1 MFVFLPIFLHRI
13 VRFRRKRC
21 LGAFFRS
28 LGSSFSYPS
37 YRFANHRAVRL
48 RCKFVLDLCSLHP
61 SWMCLGSFS
70 SGSIYVPYPSYHVV
84 HSRPSYLTHR
94 TVRNVLVHRIA
105 SIVNVSWTFLFL
117 RLGLDVL
124 DLAFSYPSCRSF
136 AFVVNV
142 SWTFFNS

>member
-1 MFVFLPIFLHRI
+1 
-13 VRFRRKRC
+13 
-21 LGAFFRS
+21 
-28 LGSSFSYPS
+28 
-37 YRFANHRAVRL
+37 
-48 RCKFVLDLCSLHP
+48 
-61 SWMCLGSFS
+61 MCLGSFS

-117 RLGLDVL
+117 RLGLDVF
-124 DLAFSYPSCRSF
+124 DLWTSLISLFLIRRVVRSLSSSTF

-142 SWTFFNS
+142 SWTFF